1 MALVWHSVLFILWI
15 ASIYA
20 TKPSPQ
26 QSSHTFR
33 RPEAKIP
40 ALQEAKCDAYKAHDV
55 VKEERVSKH
64 MQVTFAI
71 LEPHHPSRP
80 KAVWGGEC
88 PQGPVDESADQI
100 KKAVSRNTKR

>member
-1 MALVWHSVLFILWI
+1 MLQSRHLSNP
-15 ASIYA
+15 A
-20 TKPSPQ
+20 TPS
-26 QSSHTFR
+26 T
-33 RPEAKIP
+33 EGKIP
-40 ALQEAKCDAYKAHDV
+40 ALQEAKCGVYKAHDV

-88 PQGPVDESADQI
+88 PQGPVDESTDQI
-100 KKAVSRNTKR
+100 KKSCIS